1 MTSRPHTDP
10 WMLSIYF
17 GETIML
23 GDIFINFVLAY
34 QEEGDINYIINFKKI
49 AKRYIK
55 EGYFVR
61 DIVIWFP
68 WYLPLGLISPVLEIS
83 ALIKSIRFN

>member
-1 MTSRPHTDP
+1 MTSRPHSDP

-55 EGYFVR
+55 
-61 DIVIWFP
+61 
-68 WYLPLGLISPVLEIS
+68 
-83 ALIKSIRFN
+83 